1 MATSVDQDQ
10 IPERGIAAQLGS
22 RLGGKVPLYLVLF
35 IFAFI
40 ALGPF
45 VYAALSAF
53 KTADKVL
60 EYPPSLIPHPWT
72 GSNFTDLFNKGGSD
86 VHFSRWLLNSFIY
99 AVSICSLNVLFS
111 SMAAYALARLK
122 FFGSNIWFVVT
133 LAVMMIPGEIN
144 WISRYII
151 LNHFGLPFSILGH
164 SLTLNLIDTYWA
176 IIVVFAAQPFSVFLL
191 TQFLKGLPVE
201 IEEAATID
209 GCSRFRTY
217 WQIILPM
224 AKPALVAAAILSF
237 QGAWNNFTES
247 LLYLNSSSNFP
258 LTVGLNFFNGQYSS
272 HTNLILAGAMFNT
285 VPMVIIFF
293 VFQRYFIQ
301 GAATSGL
308 GGR

>member
-22 RLGGKVPLYLVLF
+22 RLGGKVPLYLLLF
-35 IFAFI
+35 ILAFI

-151 LNHFGLPFSILGH
+151 LNHFGLPFSIFGH

-176 IIVVFAAQPFSVFLL
+176 IIVVFAAHQPD
-191 TQFLKGLPVE
+191 P
-201 IEEAATID
+201 
-209 GCSRFRTY
+209 
-217 WQIILPM
+217 
-224 AKPALVAAAILSF
+224 
-237 QGAWNNFTES
+237 
-247 LLYLNSSSNFP
+247 
-258 LTVGLNFFNGQYSS
+258 
-272 HTNLILAGAMFNT
+272 
-285 VPMVIIFF
+285 
-293 VFQRYFIQ
+293 
-301 GAATSGL
+301 
-308 GGR
+308 GGRYVQHGTHGDHLLCVPTLLHPGRRDQWARRALARSEDNCRSETMGQGSG